1 MKTFRTAILIA
12 GILVAGLAYNTMA
25 QTYPENEKPV
35 KVKTFKSKDKAY
47 KHELK
52 HELKQE
58 TKIRHKDHKVHKHE
72 FKHAAK
78 LHKADAKVHKAKIR
92 PHEKFKAKSIKQKV

>member
-1 MKTFRTAILIA
+1 M
-12 GILVAGLAYNTMA
+12 AGLAYNTVA
-25 QTYPENEKPV
+25 QTNPENEKPV
-35 KVKTFKSKDKAY
+35 KVKNFKLKDKVY

-58 TKIRHKDHKVHKHE
+58 IKITHKDQKVHKHE
-72 FKHAAK
+72 FKHSAK

-92 PHEKFKAKSIKQKV
+92 PQEKFKAKSIKQKV